1 MTGKEVSREGFA
13 DKPVADR
20 VIGYGIAWHEGQLLG
35 LFNQLVGVATALML
49 ITLAVSGFVMW
60 RRRKPADR
68 LGAPPLPPVPAR
80 IGGVILIIAALAAF
94 LPLLAGSLLVLWLT
108 ERVILRRIPGVAR
121 WLGLAKA

>member
-1 MTGKEVSREGFA
+1 RAEFA

-20 VIGYGIAWHEGQLLG
+20 VIGYGVAWHEGQLLG

-60 RRRKPADR
+60 RRRKPADL

-80 IGGVILIIAALAAF
+80 IGGVVTIIAVLAVF
-94 LPLLAGSLLVLWLT
+94 LPLLATSLIGLWLV
-108 ERVILRRIPGVAR
+108 ESIVLRRLPAARR
-121 WLGLAKA
+121 WLGLTAA